1 MKCLKEP
8 LSRLTNHRATSGA
21 LLDERFGNI
30 AVLDEELL
38 LATCVYLI

>member
-1 MKCLKEP
+1 MPEGAAVTADQP
-8 LSRLTNHRATSGA
+8 TGQRPGA